1 MLKWYVIIVL
11 TIAGSYHLYQKNLGD
26 KDLLAQALEYAD
38 QNPGTKSAPAIQY
51 YVAMVYTHQEK
62 YDKSRDAFLQLL
74 ADYPTSHYIPK
85 AMIRM
90 SKASK
95 EIHDFDTAI
104 FALEIYVESFP
115 EGGDINMATAELD
128 KLKYKHGRK

>member
-11 TIAGSYHLYQKNLGD
+11 TIAGTYHLYQKNLGD

-38 QNPGTKSAPAIQY
+38 EIPGTKTAPAIEY
-51 YVAMVYTHQEK
+51 YVAFLYNYQEK
-62 YDKSRDAFLQLL
+62 YDLSRDTYMKLL

-95 EIHDFDTAI
+95 EIMDWDTAV

-115 EGGDINMATAELD
+115 DGGDIEIAKSQLD
-128 KLKYKHGRK
+128 KLKYDHGMQ